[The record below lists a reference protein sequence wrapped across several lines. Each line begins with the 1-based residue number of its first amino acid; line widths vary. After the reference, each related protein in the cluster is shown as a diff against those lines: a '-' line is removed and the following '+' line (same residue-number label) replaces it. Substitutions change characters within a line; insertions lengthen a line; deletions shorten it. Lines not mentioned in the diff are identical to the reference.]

1 VKQLVERI
9 RDDLYLLQDKLEIDI
24 MKKYAENTRFM
35 TLFSIGKSID
45 NNYSIILFYLAH
57 ISQFCNNY
65 AHFSK

>member
-24 MKKYAENTRFM
+24 MKKYAANIRFM

-45 NNYSIILFYLAH
+45 NNYSIILVYLAH
-57 ISQFCNNY
+57 ISELCNNH
-65 AHFSK
+65 AHISK